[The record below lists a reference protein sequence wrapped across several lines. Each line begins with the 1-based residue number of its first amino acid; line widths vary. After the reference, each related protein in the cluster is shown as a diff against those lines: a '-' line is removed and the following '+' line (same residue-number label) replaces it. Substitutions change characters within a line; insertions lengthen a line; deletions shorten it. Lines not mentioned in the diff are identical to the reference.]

1 MQSGCFMKPLGS
13 KTVPLKIA
21 ERTAA
26 VPLLL
31 LILLGLHSLKPS
43 SSLPSSPALPCSRP
57 IYIQV
62 AGDVG
67 YPGVYAF
74 CREPRA
80 EEARA
85 QAGKGACESGPGL
98 DTFALPSGTKIV
110 VTREG
115 RTCKVKRGEI
125 NGHFKLSLGIPLSL
139 NRESQEGF
147 SALPGIGPKLAAA
160 IVRERERRGEFRTID
175 EIQGVP
181 GIGKTLY
188 ERIKPY
194 LTL

>member
-1 MQSGCFMKPLGS
+1 MKPLGS

-74 CREPRA
+74 CGEPRA
-80 EEARA
+80 EEALARA

-98 DTFALPSGTKIV
+98 DAGPLSSGTKIL
-110 VTREG
+110 VTRKG
-115 RTCKVKRGEI
+115 RTCKVERGEI
-125 NGHFKLSLGIPLSL
+125 DGHFKVALGIPLSL
-139 NRESQEGF
+139 NRESQEGLT
-147 SALPGIGPKLAAA
+147 AIPGIGPKLAAA
-160 IVRERERRGEFRTID
+160 IVRERERRGEFRAID

-188 ERIKPY
+188 QRIKPY
-194 LTL
+194 LIL